1 MEEHEQRFFETVVQS
16 SLPLLDALYWNYIF
30 YFVVYSTRT
39 RVVLYFAAVL
49 LYMYSL
55 LVKWNYIIGTD
66 FIRSY
71 LADFLFLPIV
81 VPFTWRISQKIL
93 PYSNASYNVA
103 ILISLISVIFVFE
116 VCLPTFSEIY
126 ISDWKD
132 IVAYV
137 LGGVI
142 VKIEQSIYKRN
153 AIF

>member
-1 MEEHEQRFFETVVQS
+1 
-16 SLPLLDALYWNYIF
+16 
-30 YFVVYSTRT
+30 
-39 RVVLYFAAVL
+39 
-49 LYMYSL
+49 MYSL